1 MVQSRCSGGFETN
14 PEAFV
19 CEHTTTQSVLF
30 PGIFKRPVVAKFD
43 QSQGSSDGGA
53 ILLKAADQQLQL
65 TAALAGCL
73 KDERQAAKVDH
84 EIEEL
89 LTQRIMAIACGYE
102 DANDAARLACDP
114 VHKLLVGRDPVE
126 GEDLASQPTLSR
138 FENSVGRKEL
148 FRMAEALADTVIER
162 HRKRLKGRARLIT
175 IDLDPT
181 DDPTHG
187 AQQLS
192 FFNWH
197 YDGYCFLPMVGF
209 LTFNQETEQY
219 LVTAVLR
226 PGNAPG
232 SAGAVGIL
240 RRLIQ
245 RLREAF
251 PKAKIRVRLD
261 GGFAAPEV
269 LYFLDCEPKVEYLV
283 NFASNA
289 VLERKAES
297 AMKQARRAS
306 ESSQQTEH
314 VYGKCQ
320 YRTRKTWP
328 WKRRVIYKAE
338 VVRAEGKKPKDNPRF
353 VVTNMKQSPR
363 WLYEEVYCQRGDLEN
378 RIKELHYGM
387 EIGRTSCTKFWAN
400 QFRVLMTAAA
410 YVMMQEMRLGLAG
423 TASARAQVS
432 ILRERFLK
440 LGARVATSVRRI
452 VLHLPRSFPYL
463 DNFHRLALHLGA
475 RSG

>member
-1 MVQSRCSGGFETN
+1 MS
-14 PEAFV
+14 
-19 CEHTTTQSVLF
+19 EHTTTQCVLF
-30 PGIFKRPVVAKFD
+30 PELFARPVVAQFD
-43 QSQGSSDGGA
+43 QAQGSSDGGA
-53 ILLKAADQQLQL
+53 VLLKAADQRLGL
-65 TAALAGCL
+65 TTALAACL
-73 KDERQAAKVDH
+73 KDERQAGKVDH
-84 EIEEL
+84 ELEEL

-102 DANDAARLACDP
+102 DGNDAARLASDP
-114 VHKLLVGRDPVE
+114 VHKLLVGRDPE
-126 GEDLASQPTLSR
+126 KGEDLASQPTLSR
-138 FENSVGRKEL
+138 FENAPNRKEL
-148 FRMAEALADTVIER
+148 FRVAEALADTVIER
-162 HRKRLKGRARLIT
+162 HRKRLQGRARRIT

-187 AQQLS
+187 AQQLT

-197 YDGYCFLPMVGF
+197 YNSYCYLPMVGF
-209 LTFNQETEQY
+209 LTFDQEVEQY

-232 SAGAVGIL
+232 SAGAVGLL
-240 RRLIQ
+240 RRLIE

-261 GGFAAPEV
+261 GGFAVPEV
-269 LYFLDCEPKVEYLV
+269 LYFLDGEPKVEYLV

-297 AMKQARRAS
+297 DMKRARRQSKIS
-306 ESSQQTEH
+306 EQTEH
-314 VYGKCQ
+314 VYGECQ

-338 VVRAEGKKPKDNPRF
+338 VVRAEGKEPKDNPRF
-353 VVTNMKQSPR
+353 VVTNMRQSPQ

-387 EIGRTSCTKFWAN
+387 EIGRTSCTNFWAN

-410 YVMMQEMRLGLAG
+410 YVLMQELRLGLAG
-423 TASARAQVS
+423 TASARAQVAT
-432 ILRERFLK
+432 LRERFLK
-440 LGARVATSVRRI
+440 LGARVIASVRRI

-463 DNFHRLALHLGA
+463 DSFHRLALHLGA

>member
-1 MVQSRCSGGFETN
+1 MF
-14 PEAFV
+14 
-19 CEHTTTQSVLF
+19 EHTTTQCVLF
-30 PGIFKRPVVAKFD
+30 PELFARPVVAQFD
-43 QSQGSSDGGA
+43 QAQGSSDGGA
-53 ILLKAADQQLQL
+53 VLLKAADQRLGL
-65 TAALAGCL
+65 TTALAACL
-73 KDERQAAKVDH
+73 KDERQAGKVDH
-84 EIEEL
+84 ELEEL

-102 DANDAARLACDP
+102 DANDAARLASDP
-114 VHKLLVGRDPVE
+114 VHKLLVGRNPVQ

-138 FENSVGRKEL
+138 FENAPSRKEL
-148 FRMAEALADTVIER
+148 FRVAEALADTVIER
-162 HRKRLKGRARLIT
+162 HRKRLQGRARRIT

-187 AQQLS
+187 AQQLT

-197 YDGYCFLPMVGF
+197 YNSYCYLPMVGF
-209 LTFNQETEQY
+209 LTFDQEVEQY

-232 SAGAVGIL
+232 SAGAVGLL
-240 RRLIQ
+240 RRLIE

-261 GGFAAPEV
+261 GGFAVPEV
-269 LYFLDCEPKVEYLV
+269 LYFLDGEPKVEYLV

-297 AMKQARRAS
+297 DMKRARRQSKIS
-306 ESSQQTEH
+306 EQTEH
-314 VYGKCQ
+314 VYGECE

-338 VVRAEGKKPKDNPRF
+338 VVRAEGKEPKDNPRF
-353 VVTNMKQSPR
+353 VVTNMRQSPQ

-387 EIGRTSCTKFWAN
+387 EIGRTSCTNFWAN

-410 YVMMQEMRLGLAG
+410 YVLMQELRLGLAG
-423 TASARAQVS
+423 TASARAQVAT
-432 ILRERFLK
+432 LRERFLK
-440 LGARVATSVRRI
+440 LGARVIASVRRI

-463 DNFHRLALHLGA
+463 DSFHRLALQLRRAQRVASPFKHH
-475 RSG
+475 